1 MEEQSPAPAHFQRH
15 QSQTCVCL
23 AKLRPDP
30 HHLTGGLFSPLRPHT
45 QRKRHI
51 LFGLGQ
57 DYFHVQL
64 SDDKQVR
71 HFLELSYAGAI
82 LRDSWVLTDVGI
94 TPSSAICCLLK
105 REPVVRVFSAVTGET
120 LSVLG
125 TVFLLSTSV
134 ARLMTLVSQQCVL
147 PVSSFRLS
155 SPTGLQLYDCNRLHD
170 YAIDLGA
177 TLRLDTWDGWAEF
190 LRGCFLGHRL
200 TVQRHLSRERP
211 VMFQLRVA
219 LYIAASLG
227 HLDLAG
233 WLLERGVR
241 VIEPVGVHPYREW
254 CHQTAHPD
262 IAKCPAVASIERGQ
276 LTILK
281 LFIASSVLT
290 LACRDPQG
298 RDPLR
303 IALQYGHREC
313 VSHLATKLCSV
324 VVLPGMALPMRT
336 YLQIKGWVRLGQ
348 RRAASRHCMGLN
360 RAPFRTRVGDTVLV
374 DGFTLPKMSSKP
386 RRSEAKAGI
395 RVMSTASRRLT
406 PINCPSHVSCPL
418 RALASQDK
426 PLQLPKQH
434 PVATRD
440 EREKKRGWEGM

>member
-1 MEEQSPAPAHFQRH
+1 MATRRT
-15 QSQTCVCL
+15 TCMCL
-23 AKLRPDP
+23 
-30 HHLTGGLFSPLRPHT
+30 
-45 QRKRHI
+45 
-51 LFGLGQ
+51 
-57 DYFHVQL
+57 
-64 SDDKQVR
+64 
-71 HFLELSYAGAI
+71 
-82 LRDSWVLTDVGI
+82 
-94 TPSSAICCLLK
+94 CL
-105 REPVVRVFSAVTGET
+105 P
-120 LSVLG
+120 
-125 TVFLLSTSV
+125 
-134 ARLMTLVSQQCVL
+134 
-147 PVSSFRLS
+147 
-155 SPTGLQLYDCNRLHD
+155 
-170 YAIDLGA
+170 GA

-211 VMFQLRVA
+211 VMRFQLRVA

-233 WLLERGVR
+233 WLLERGVL

-262 IAKCPAVASIERGQ
+262 VTKCPAVASIERGQ

-348 RRAASRHCMGLN
+348 RRTASRHCISPN

-418 RALASQDK
+418 HALASQDK
-426 PLQLPKQH
+426 PLQLPKLH

-440 EREKKRGWEGM
+440 EREKKRGCGGKGCEEDESGDQNSNQWRSRVPLPPISRDTNLRPVFASPNSAQILTTSLEAFSLHCDRTPRENAINCLALARLVQV